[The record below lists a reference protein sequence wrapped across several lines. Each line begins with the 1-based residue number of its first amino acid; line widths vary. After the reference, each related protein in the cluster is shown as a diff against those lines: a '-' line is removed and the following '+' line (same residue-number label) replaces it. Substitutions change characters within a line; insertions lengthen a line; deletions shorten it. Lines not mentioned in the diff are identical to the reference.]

1 MTKSIVLGLA
11 ILALSTSAALAAQRT
26 HHHRAMN
33 AYAAVPVT
41 LAPAMWTGGVSGTHS
56 YGDPSKYEGPSF
68 VPCAPG
74 PRVGAFATA
83 PWTDSPTCRPY

>member
-11 ILALSTSAALAAQRT
+11 ILALSTSTALAAQRT
-26 HHHRAMN
+26 HHRAMN

-83 PWTDSPTCRPY
+83 PWTDSPTCPPY

>member
-1 MTKSIVLGLA
+1 MTRTVLIGLA
-11 ILALSTSAALAAQRT
+11 VLTLSTSAALAAQRT

-41 LAPAMWTGGVSGTHS
+41 LAPAMWTGGVSSTPS
-56 YGDPSKYEGPSF
+56 YGDPSRYEGPTF